1 MKERGFAIVI
11 VLFGLSI
18 VTALYAISSTL
29 TLASIK
35 RNSTDA
41 QLARDASTRFGLI
54 EAISAG
60 VSFDGPVSVVDVSGV
75 TLELREVSGLVD
87 LNAAS
92 RPLLELF
99 FDKLGYTN
107 EQFEAFIDWRA
118 DGRRVL
124 RLEDLSRIAGEP
136 THSIDLYRLATLYS
150 GKQGVA
156 PEAIT
161 NELLEL
167 MDWGVSGI
175 PDPYTAPL
183 GSAVYQVYEM
193 DPVAGQERYLGTVSR
208 SADDIAIL
216 ELR

>member
-35 RNSTDA
+35 RNSIDA
-41 QLARDASTRFGLI
+41 RLAVEASTRFGLI

-60 VSFDGPVSVVDVSGV
+60 TSFDEPVSMVDVAGV

-99 FDKLGYTN
+99 FDKAGYTRDQL
-107 EQFEAFIDWRA
+107 ETFLDWRA
-118 DGRRVL
+118 DGRRLL
-124 RLEDLSRIAGEP
+124 RLEDLNRIAGP
-136 THSIDLYRLATLYS
+136 PARSADLYRLATIYS

-167 MDWGVSGI
+167 MDWVVPGV
-175 PDPYTAPL
+175 PAPYTAPL
-183 GSAVYQVYEM
+183 GGAVYQVHEM
-193 DPVAGQERYLGTVSR
+193 DLVDNQTRYLGTVSR
-208 SADDIAIL
+208 NQNDIVIL